1 MATETKPRAQGDGA
15 GRELERSDGAAID
28 LLSLPRLVLGALADL
43 QAVAQSVRVLPEVA
57 GYLRTIEARVESMD
71 REVARMRQAVE
82 ELHPGVD
89 GLREAVDRLEPGIE
103 DLRRAATP
111 MRRIGARFR
120 RQPPLD

>member
-1 MATETKPRAQGDGA
+1 MATETKPRARGDGA
-15 GRELERSDGAAID
+15 GRELERSDGAAIA
-28 LLSLPRLVLGALADL
+28 LLSLPRVVLGALADL
-43 QAVAQSVRVLPEVA
+43 QTIAQSVRVLPEVA
-57 GYLRTIEARVESMD
+57 GYLRSIEARVESMD

-103 DLRRAATP
+103 DLRRAAAP

-120 RQPPLD
+120 RQAPLD